1 VASQLEDLL
10 DRNPIRLQQVNRGH
24 ERIII
29 WLQRCRR
36 HPSMF

>member
-10 DRNPIRLQQVNRGH
+10 DRNLVRLQQVNCGH

-29 WLQRCRR
+29 WLQR
-36 HPSMF
+36 